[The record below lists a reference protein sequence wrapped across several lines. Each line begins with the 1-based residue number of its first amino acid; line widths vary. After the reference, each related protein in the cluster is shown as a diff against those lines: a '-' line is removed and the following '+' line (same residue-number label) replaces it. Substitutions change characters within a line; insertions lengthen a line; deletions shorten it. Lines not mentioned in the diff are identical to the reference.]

1 MSGKIIN
8 NENDIRARIRQLLPV
23 SRWMRIEPAIGSTY
37 GVPDLLLVPDGK
49 LVPAELKCGVMKED
63 GLHITIRPTQRQVIQ
78 NMRELGVQV
87 CWILAVKG
95 RSRCMLAPAATRHL
109 SGVIKN
115 GEHGWEL
122 SENIL
127 EVFNGGKTKIVT
139 KTLSTILS
147 E

>member
-8 NENDIRARIRQLLPV
+8 NENDIRARIRQLLPTN
-23 SRWMRIEPAIGSTY
+23 RWMRIEPSIGSTY

-63 GLHITIRPTQRQVIQ
+63 GLHITIRPAQRQVIQ
-78 NMRELGVQV
+78 NMRGLGVQV

-95 RSRCMLAPAATRHL
+95 RSGCMVMPAATRHL
-109 SGVIKN
+109 SLSGVIPGN
-115 GEHGWEL
+115 EVGWEL

-127 EVFNGGKTKIVT
+127 KV
-139 KTLSTILS
+139 LQ
-147 E
+147 